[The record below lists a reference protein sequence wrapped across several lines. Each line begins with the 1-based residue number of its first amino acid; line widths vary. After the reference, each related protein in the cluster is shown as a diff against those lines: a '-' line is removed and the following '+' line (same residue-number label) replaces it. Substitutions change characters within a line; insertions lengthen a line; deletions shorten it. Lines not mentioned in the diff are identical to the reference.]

1 MLKDKLEI
9 FIITY
14 NREKYLKH
22 TLEQVYSKKSPIRD
36 FKITILDNKSTDG
49 SAELIDNAIADFPNS
64 KHVIHNRNIGGNGNI
79 ARCYELAS
87 MEYFWILCDDDEINF
102 GNWAGVEKAIL
113 EDNADCVVVSNY
125 VHPKQGVGQLMG
137 QLSFVPAGIYKTE
150 NLTDTVMQNISFQI
164 SCCFPQLA
172 LVCKLINDNKKFVI
186 LDDWIVQMV
195 EHPAVSSYSRGMDND
210 KHPLMANMTWSM
222 GFMKTIQ
229 MIKDEKTREL
239 IIEQYHNENGI
250 YMLHPNTF
258 LNENIKCA
266 NSSFS
271 NQQEFYCL
279 LPNRLKLLY
288 SYGSSS
294 GLFSNEFTEKING
307 LQAELVRE
315 SLTYRTG
322 KIFLFIPKTVL
333 KIFRKILHICRGGCK
348 HLHEFYQN
356 RKSFI
361 CKIES
366 HSSRYRFTGN
376 FALDLFYSERNV
388 GKTIPSA
395 EFSFAGGI
403 YA

>member
-1 MLKDKLEI
+1 M
-9 FIITY
+9 
-14 NREKYLKH
+14 
-22 TLEQVYSKKSPIRD
+22 
-36 FKITILDNKSTDG
+36 
-49 SAELIDNAIADFPNS
+49 
-64 KHVIHNRNIGGNGNI
+64 
-79 ARCYELAS
+79 C
-87 MEYFWILCDDDEINF
+87 
-102 GNWAGVEKAIL
+102 
-113 EDNADCVVVSNY
+113 
-125 VHPKQGVGQLMG
+125 
-137 QLSFVPAGIYKTE
+137 
-150 NLTDTVMQNISFQI
+150 
-164 SCCFPQLA
+164 
-172 LVCKLINDNKKFVI
+172 
-186 LDDWIVQMV
+186 
-195 EHPAVSSYSRGMDND
+195 
-210 KHPLMANMTWSM
+210 
-222 GFMKTIQ
+222 
-229 MIKDEKTREL
+229 
-239 IIEQYHNENGI
+239 
-250 YMLHPNTF
+250 
-258 LNENIKCA
+258 
-266 NSSFS
+266 
-271 NQQEFYCL
+271 QQEFYCL

-294 GLFSNEFTEKING
+294 GLFSNELTEKING

-376 FALDLFYSERNV
+376 FALDLFYSEKNV

>member
-49 SAELIDNAIADFPNS
+49 SAELIDKAIADFPNS

-87 MEYFWILCDDDEINF
+87 MEYFWILCDDDEID
-102 GNWAGVEKAIL
+102 WQWSTWSQVESAVEQGADAI
-113 EDNADCVVVSNY
+113 VVSNY
-125 VHPKQGVGQLMG
+125 INPKENVAQLLG

-172 LVCKLINDNKKFVI
+172 LVCKLINDGKKIVI

-195 EHPAVSSYSRGMDND
+195 EHPAVSSYSRGMDTD
-210 KHPLMANMTWSM
+210 KHPLMANMTWSL

-229 MIKDEKTREL
+229 MLKDEKTREL

-258 LNENIKCA
+258 LNENIKGG
-266 NSSFS
+266 NGSFS
-271 NQQEFYCL
+271 NRQEFYGL
-279 LPNRLKLLY
+279 LPDRLKLLY
-288 SYGSSS
+288 SYETSCGS
-294 GLFSNEFTEKING
+294 FSYELADSLAGKING
-307 LQAELVRE
+307 LEAELVRK
-315 SLTYRTG
+315 SFNYRVG
-322 KIFLFIPKTVL
+322 KLILFIPKLIL
-333 KIFRKILHICRGGCK
+333 KPFRKILHIGRTKLTFLMFLCLLLIIGVALIC
-348 HLHEFYQN
+348 Y
-356 RKSFI
+356 RKF
-361 CKIES
+361 
-366 HSSRYRFTGN
+366 
-376 FALDLFYSERNV
+376 
-388 GKTIPSA
+388 
-395 EFSFAGGI
+395 
-403 YA
+403 